1 MKNKTALFSCSFQS
15 IFHCLENTINYAD
28 SLYLVAA
35 LPKVKDDSCSNRSQ
49 YLQLLLPGQNKLHHR
64 NNKSHGQLVLQ
75 LRKFS
80 PSKNLQLL
88 YSDQFLHVKRSKP
101 YTPAVQTILKRPNK
115 IYRKN
120 MVPVKTLEHFGK

>member
-1 MKNKTALFSCSFQS
+1 M
-15 IFHCLENTINYAD
+15 NYAD
-28 SLYLVAA
+28 SLYLIAA

-64 NNKSHGQLVLQ
+64 NSKSHGQLFLQ

-88 YSDQFLHVKRSKP
+88 YSDQFPHVKRSKP
-101 YTPAVQTILKRPNK
+101 YIPAVQIIFKRPNK